1 MRTHFCLP
9 CLPFHLA
16 QLLYSLADGLNSSP
30 FLLEELSFRL
40 QQLPTT
46 LEAASER
53 EKVHCTSA
61 TQHDQKQMEH
71 YALWVFR
78 FLMFQLMHHFQLEE
92 GPCFSLAQTTL
103 TTRITYGSNFN
114 SFFLFGKKKKK
125 HKTTGNHFFL
135 FYFFFSFLHII
146 HCLMKSRLLA
156 GQQRNIYC

>member
-16 QLLYSLADGLNSSP
+16 QLLYSLADGLNGLNSSP
-30 FLLEELSFRL
+30 FLLAELSFRL

-46 LEAASER
+46 SEAATER
-53 EKVHCTSA
+53 EKVHCNSA
-61 TQHDQKQMEH
+61 IQHDQKQMEH

-103 TTRITYGSNFN
+103 TTCITYGSNFN
-114 SFFLFGKKKKK
+114 SFFLFGKKPKNQKPK
-125 HKTTGNHFFL
+125 NKTTRNHLFFFFTFFFL
-135 FYFFFSFLHII
+135 FYTSFTV
-146 HCLMKSRLLA
+146 S
-156 GQQRNIYC
+156 